1 MKKKRR
7 WECTTA
13 NREYSA
19 IEERELKLRL
29 EELLKLL
36 LNRKSQLTRQTN
48 SVHVLSDER
57 KTEL

>member
-1 MKKKRR
+1 MNKKRR
-7 WECTTA
+7 WECTAA

-19 IEERELKLRL
+19 IEEREMKLRL

-57 KTEL
+57 KTA